1 MILLHKRLKW
11 LAIFT
16 AIWMFL
22 VLLGGALVTK
32 TDSGDGCGDD
42 WPLCNGKFVP
52 AYTIESMIEYSH
64 RIVSGIVGLLVLVI
78 FIWVLMR
85 YRQRKDIVLYAGITL
100 FFTVLQGGLGAAA
113 VVWGQSSAVMA
124 LHFGFSLAAF
134 ASTLLLAIAVA
145 RIDQPAHPSGWGEAK
160 IMNGPSV
167 NRSFR
172 LIVWLNAI
180 YTYVVVYFGAYVR
193 HTESWA
199 GCEGWPL
206 CNGYV
211 IPPLSGETGI
221 AFLHRVSALPLVILV
236 IYMVIV
242 AVKQY
247 GHIREIRVSSWWAL
261 ALTILQNL
269 SGALVVFTLT
279 SVNGHL
285 FSGMVHTVLV
295 AGLFGVLSYMSIL
308 VWQMRGVNEKSP
320 EPAEAPQYAAR

>member
-1 MILLHKRLKW
+1 
-11 LAIFT
+11 
-16 AIWMFL
+16 MFL

-124 LHFGFSLAAF
+124 PHFGFSLAAF

-160 IMNGPSV
+160 IMNGPS
-167 NRSFR
+167 
-172 LIVWLNAI
+172 
-180 YTYVVVYFGAYVR
+180 
-193 HTESWA
+193 
-199 GCEGWPL
+199 
-206 CNGYV
+206 
-211 IPPLSGETGI
+211 
-221 AFLHRVSALPLVILV
+221 
-236 IYMVIV
+236 
-242 AVKQY
+242 
-247 GHIREIRVSSWWAL
+247 
-261 ALTILQNL
+261 
-269 SGALVVFTLT
+269 
-279 SVNGHL
+279 
-285 FSGMVHTVLV
+285 
-295 AGLFGVLSYMSIL
+295 
-308 VWQMRGVNEKSP
+308 
-320 EPAEAPQYAAR
+320 